1 MEYRGCQD
9 LARKAM
15 QSPTPENEQLAFEG
29 LLQSVD
35 SVAMFYNYAKVR
47 ENEKE
52 R

>member
-47 ENEKE
+47 A
-52 R
+52 

>member
-1 MEYRGCQD
+1 
-9 LARKAM
+9 M

-47 ENEKE
+47 DEEMGWTACRARE
-52 R
+52 